1 MDLSTLIAR
10 AREAGLDERTIDL
23 AEQGH
28 ADAQCNLANCYAY
41 GKDGKGMDKD
51 LVEAVAWCRKAAE
64 QGHADADLMASD
76 SRTRPVWVH
85 VLNVEAVAWYRKA
98 AEQGHADAQCNLA
111 TCYEY
116 GKGLDKED
124 LVEAVEWY
132 RKAAE
137 QGHEWAQWNLGNC
150 YAYGQGVDED
160 PVEAVAWYRKAAE
173 QGLTHAQ
180 YSLGGRYTDG
190 RGVEQD
196 PVEAV
201 AWLRKAAEQG
211 HTDAQHD
218 LAFFEFPGVAVKK
231 DLFPWDDVEVCLR
244 EQSQSKKIDTSTKCP
259 ECGNSV
265 TVILFTS
272 PPWTWEQLCGR
283 EGYLTICEGCHAQLS
298 FELTVMN

>member
-1 MDLSTLIAR
+1 MPKGAPLNRSPSALPITLPIVLCLAVSGPVPVPELDGMDQATMQLRSSAEMGELR
-10 AREAGLDERTIDL
+10 AMRDL
-23 AEQGH
+23 ASLLLASRVKTDQLEA
-28 ADAQCNLANCYAY
+28 ADWLA
-41 GKDGKGMDKD
+41 
-51 LVEAVAWCRKAAE
+51 EAAASGDPE
-64 QGHADADLMASD
+64 AMHRLAC
-76 SRTRPVWVH
+76 VWF
-85 VLNVEAVAWYRKA
+85 A
-98 AEQGHADAQCNLA
+98 
-111 TCYEY
+111 
-116 GKGLDKED
+116 
-124 LVEAVEWY
+124 
-132 RKAAE
+132 
-137 QGHEWAQWNLGNC
+137 
-150 YAYGQGVDED
+150 
-160 PVEAVAWYRKAAE
+160 
-173 QGLTHAQ
+173 
-180 YSLGGRYTDG
+180 G